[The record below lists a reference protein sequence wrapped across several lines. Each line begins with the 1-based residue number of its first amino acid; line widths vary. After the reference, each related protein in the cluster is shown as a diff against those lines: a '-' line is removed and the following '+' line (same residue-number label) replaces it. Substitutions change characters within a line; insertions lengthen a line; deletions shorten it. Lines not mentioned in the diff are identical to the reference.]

1 MVMVCIGYQP
11 APVILLANVQACY
24 QPLMVANLLDK
35 QGTQPLWS
43 RTTPKSQSKADC
55 RNW

>member
-1 MVMVCIGYQP
+1 MVRIGYQP

-24 QPLMVANLLDK
+24 QPLKVANLLDK

-43 RTTPKSQSKADC
+43 KTTPKSQSKADC